1 MVAMI
6 CTGLTAESSRGK
18 TLNLDDPKDRQ
29 RYVKYM
35 TPKEREK
42 FAKYYLRTILQAK
55 EQNLWF
61 KRMLSK

>member
-1 MVAMI
+1 MI
-6 CTGLTAESSRGK
+6 CTGLTAKTDSGK
-18 TLNLDDPKDRQ
+18 TLNLDNPKDRQ

-61 KRMLSK
+61 KKMLLK